1 MENKTSI
8 KFYLQENNQNIER
21 PKVYMRIIINRKKTE
36 LATSFSL
43 PPADWDD
50 LRQRAKYNPQINQ
63 ELAKLESKVYQ
74 IQSMLELEQRP
85 VSARIIKDLLKE
97 KDKVNAYL
105 IEFYEQFLAEK
116 TANPELSPETPALY
130 RQTFNYLKLF
140 TKEEYKSSDIL
151 VKQIDFRFVTRLDQ
165 FLLCQGLCRNTI
177 NKHHSRFRSMIHR
190 AIKEGRLN
198 QNPYEGFKLK
208 KAKTDREALTKAELQ
223 QLMDHNL
230 GGNVSLLRVRD
241 IFLFSVYTGLRYH
254 DMQQLEPKH
263 IIKKDNGKL
272 YIFMEQQKTEEDL
285 DIPLL
290 RPTKTIV
297 DRYQEEGKATGK
309 ILPRISNQKINAYL
323 KVIADLTDIH
333 KKLTHHVARHTCATT
348 ILLSNGVSLKAV
360 SKWLGHTNIKQ
371 TEIYAKITEEHL
383 GHVADDLEGKI

>member
-1 MENKTSI
+1 MEN
-8 KFYLQENNQNIER
+8 
-21 PKVYMRIIINRKKTE
+21 
-36 LATSFSL
+36 
-43 PPADWDD
+43 
-50 LRQRAKYNPQINQ
+50 
-63 ELAKLESKVYQ
+63 KVYQ
-74 IQSMLELEQRP
+74 IQSLLEIEERP
-85 VSARIIKDLLKE
+85 VTSRIIKDLLTE
-97 KDKVNAYL
+97 KDKINIYL
-105 IEFYEQFLAEK
+105 VEYYEQFLAEK
-116 TANPELSPETPALY
+116 TANRELSPETPALY
-130 RQTFNYLKLF
+130 RQTFNYLKKF
-140 TKEEYKSSDIL
+140 TKEEYKSADVL
-151 VKQIDFRFVTRLDQ
+151 VKQIDFKFVNRLDQ
-165 FLLCQGLCRNTI
+165 FLLCQNLCRNTV

-208 KAKTDREALTKAELQ
+208 KAKTDREALTKSELQ
-223 QLMDHNL
+223 QLMEHDL

-241 IFLFSVYTGLRYH
+241 IFLFSVYTGLRYQ

-285 DIPLL
+285 DIPL
-290 RPTKTIV
+290 PAKTIV

-323 KVIADLTDIH
+323 KVIVDLTSIN

-348 ILLSNGVSLKAV
+348 ILSNGISLKAV

-383 GHVADDLEGKI
+383 GNVADDLEGKI

>member
-8 KFYLQENNQNIER
+8 KFYLQENNQNTER
-21 PKVYMRIIINRKKTE
+21 PKIYMRIIINRKKAE
-36 LATSFSL
+36 LATPFNL
-43 PPADWDD
+43 ATADWDD

-63 ELAKLESKVYQ
+63 ELAKLESKIYQ

-85 VSARIIKDLLKE
+85 VSARIVKDLLTE
-97 KDKVNAYL
+97 KDKINVYL

-151 VKQIDFRFVTRLDQ
+151 VKQIDFKFVTHLDQ
-165 FLLCQGLCRNTI
+165 FLLCQGLCRNTV

-190 AIKEGRLN
+190 AIKEGRLS

-208 KAKTDREALTKAELQ
+208 KGKTNREALSKAELK
-223 QLMDHNL
+223 QLMEHDL

-241 IFLFSVYTGLRYH
+241 IFLFSVYTGLRYQ
-254 DMQQLEPKH
+254 DMQELEPKD
-263 IIKKDNGKL
+263 IIKKGSGKL
-272 YIFMEQQKTEEDL
+272 YIYMEQSKTEEDL

-290 RPTKTIV
+290 GPAKIIV
-297 DRYQEEGKATGK
+297 DRYQDECKATGK
-309 ILPRISNQKINAYL
+309 ILPRISNQKINSYL
-323 KVIADLTDIH
+323 KVIADLTGIS

-383 GHVADDLEGKI
+383 GHVADDLDGKI

>member
-8 KFYLQENNQNIER
+8 KFYLQENIQNTQRLKI
-21 PKVYMRIIINRKKTE
+21 YMRIIVNRRKAE

-43 PPADWDD
+43 PTADWDD
-50 LRQRAKYNPQINQ
+50 LRQRARNNPQINQ
-63 ELAKLESKVYQ
+63 ELSKLESKVYQ

-85 VSARIIKDLLKE
+85 VSARIIKDLLTD

-105 IEFYEQFLAEK
+105 IEYFEQFLGEK

-151 VKQIDFRFVTRLDQ
+151 VKQIDFKFVSRLDQ
-165 FLLCQGLCRNTI
+165 FLLLHGLKRNTV

-208 KAKTDREALTKAELQ
+208 KGKTDREALSKSELQ
-223 QLMDHNL
+223 QLMEHDL
-230 GGNVSLLRVRD
+230 GGNASLLRVRD
-241 IFLFSVYTGLRYH
+241 IFLFSVYTGLRYQ
-254 DMQQLEPKH
+254 DMQKLEPKH
-263 IIKKDNGKL
+263 IYKKENGKF
-272 YIFMEQQKTEEDL
+272 YIFMQQQKTEEDL

-290 RPTKTIV
+290 GPAKIIV
-297 DRYQEEGKATGK
+297 DRYQNESKATGK

-323 KVIADLTDIH
+323 KVIADLTGIN

-371 TEIYAKITEEHL
+371 TEIYAKITDEYL

>member
-21 PKVYMRIIINRKKTE
+21 PKVYMRIIINRKKAE
-36 LATSFSL
+36 LATPFNL
-43 PPADWDD
+43 PAADWDS
-50 LRQRAKYNPQINQ
+50 LRQRAKYNPQINL
-63 ELAKLESKVYQ
+63 ELSKLENKVYQ
-74 IQSMLELEQRP
+74 IQSLLEIEERP
-85 VSARIIKDLLKE
+85 VTARIIKDLLTE
-97 KDKVNAYL
+97 KDKINIYL
-105 IEFYEQFLAEK
+105 IVYYEQFLAEK
-116 TANPELSPETPALY
+116 TASPELSPETPALY
-130 RQTFNYLKLF
+130 RQTLNYLKKF
-140 TKEEYKSSDIL
+140 TKEEYQSADIL
-151 VKQIDFRFVTRLDQ
+151 VKQIDFKFVNRLDQ
-165 FLLCQGLCRNTI
+165 FLLCQNLCRNTVNI
-177 NKHHSRFRSMIHR
+177 HHSRFRSMIHR

-208 KAKTDREALTKAELQ
+208 KAKTDREALSKSELR
-223 QLMDHNL
+223 QLMEHDL
-230 GGNVSLLRVRD
+230 GSNVSLLRVSD
-241 IFLFSVYTGLRYH
+241 IFLFSVYTGLRYQ
-254 DMQQLEPKH
+254 DMQQLGPKH

-272 YIFMEQQKTEEDL
+272 YIYMEQQKTEEDL

-290 RPTKTIV
+290 GPAKTIV
-297 DRYQEEGKATGK
+297 DRYQDEGKSTGK

-323 KVIADLTDIH
+323 KVIADLSCIN